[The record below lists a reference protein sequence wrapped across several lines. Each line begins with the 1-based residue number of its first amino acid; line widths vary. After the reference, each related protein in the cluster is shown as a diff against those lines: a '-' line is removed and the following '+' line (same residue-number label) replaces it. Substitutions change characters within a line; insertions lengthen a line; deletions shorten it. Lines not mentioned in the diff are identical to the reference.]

1 MPLACW
7 CYVLGIICVLLGAAI
22 ALAPGRMTRVYR
34 ALPRNRAA
42 GIVLST
48 VAWIWAGYAVWMMG
62 LDFMQPFKMYIPV
75 AVLACIPLTWFWLD
89 NLLPCR
95 ALGGVLVLFPYE
107 LLHAARV
114 HASPWRLLVVTVA
127 YLCIVKGM
135 ILLLYPWK
143 MRQAIEWVTAR
154 PALFR
159 LGGMINAL
167 LGLLLI
173 AVGATVLRGG

>member
-1 MPLACW
+1 MPLSCW
-7 CYVLGIICVLLGAAI
+7 CYMLGLICALLGASI
-22 ALAPGRMTRVYR
+22 ALAPDRMARVYR
-34 ALPRNRAA
+34 ALPRSKAA
-42 GIVLST
+42 GMVFST
-48 VAWIWAGYAVWMMG
+48 LAWIWAGYAVWTMG
-62 LDFMQPFKMYIPV
+62 LDFLQPFKMYIPV
-75 AVLACIPLTWFWLD
+75 AVLVCIPLTWFWLD

-95 ALGGVLVLFPYE
+95 ALGGILVLFPYE
-107 LLHAARV
+107 LLHVARV

-143 MRQAIEWVTAR
+143 MRQAIEWFTAR

-159 LGGMINAL
+159 LGGVVNIL

-173 AVGATVLRGG
+173 AVGATVLRG